1 MRTLFYDLL
10 LLGLFSNVFSD
21 CQKDCLTC
29 REKLHPSRDS
39 FNVDACISDCEGRDL
54 LGAFWGPCTK
64 AVNRGP
70 GPLGPASKAKA
81 AAASYQPRGMEA
93 AEAPA
98 SHGPAEA
105 KNRVSRIRS
114 LFRGPEPEAAESLG
128 EAGEEMQKKLQ
139 KRFGGFTGARKSAR
153 KLANQ
158 KRFSEFMRQYLVMSM
173 HASERQRQ
181 GLAPG
186 RALRQNLSV

>member
-39 FNVDACISDCEGRDL
+39 FNVDECISHCEGGDL
-54 LGAFWGPCTK
+54 PGAVWGPCAK

-70 GPLGPASKAKA
+70 WHLGAAGQA
-81 AAASYQPRGMEA
+81 AAAFYQPRAMEA
-93 AEAPA
+93 MEAPP
-98 SHGPAEA
+98 SDGQAEA

-114 LFRGPEPEAAESLG
+114 LFRGPEPEAAASFG

-173 HASERQRQ
+173 HASERQRH

-186 RALRQNLSV
+186 RTLRQNVSV

>member
-1 MRTLFYDLL
+1 MKTLLYDLM

-29 REKLHPSRDS
+29 REKLHLGQDGFS
-39 FNVDACISDCEGRDL
+39 VDECITDCEEQDFL
-54 LGAFWGPCTK
+54 SPFWAPCTK
-64 AVNRGP
+64 AMNKGRWQ
-70 GPLGPASKAKA
+70 LSSTSKDKAMASV
-81 AAASYQPRGMEA
+81 YQPQVMEA
-93 AEAPA
+93 QTLSQME
-98 SHGPAEA
+98 G
-105 KNRVSRIRS
+105 KNRVSRVRS
-114 LFRGPEPEAAESLG
+114 LFRAQEQEAAEGLG

-173 HASERQRQ
+173 HASEHQRH

-186 RALRQNLSV
+186 RNLRQNGNV

>member
-39 FNVDACISDCEGRDL
+39 FNVDECISDCEGQGLR
-54 LGAFWGPCTK
+54 GASWGPCTT
-64 AVNRGP
+64 AVSKGP
-70 GPLGPASKAKA
+70 WQLGSASKGKA
-81 AAASYQPRGMEA
+81 AAAFYQPRVMEET
-93 AEAPA
+93 EAPL
-98 SHGPAEA
+98 SDGPAEG

-114 LFRGPEPEAAESLG
+114 LLRAQEQEAA

-173 HASERQRQ
+173 QASERQRH

-186 RALRQNLSV
+186 RTLRQNLSV